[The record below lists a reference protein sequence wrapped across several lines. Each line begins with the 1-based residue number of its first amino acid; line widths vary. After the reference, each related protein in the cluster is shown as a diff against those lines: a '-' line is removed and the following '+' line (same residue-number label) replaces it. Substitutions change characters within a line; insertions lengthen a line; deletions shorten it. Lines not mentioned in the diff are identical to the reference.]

1 MNYEAKYQF
10 TKVEIIISVSKY
22 IRLVCDHYT
31 HTTSPFLKKKVD
43 KKRLPQLIPVILY
56 ALLFMCCKFTQLG
69 VTVQYVFIDKL
80 QIVTKCFHSA
90 ENGKRVL

>member
-1 MNYEAKYQF
+1 MNYEAKYQY

-43 KKRLPQLIPVILY
+43 KKRLPQLIPVNIRIIIH
-56 ALLFMCCKFTQLG
+56 
-69 VTVQYVFIDKL
+69 VL
-80 QIVTKCFHSA
+80 QIYSIGCDSSIRLH
-90 ENGKRVL
+90 